1 MNFGDVGFDDELD
14 LIGSLFLLTAAL
26 RAANGEL
33 FSLLDEGGVN
43 GNGAML
49 KLLIFLL

>member
-1 MNFGDVGFDDELD
+1 MNFGDAGFDSVLD

-33 FSLLDEGGVN
+33 CSLLDDGGVN

-49 KLLIFLL
+49 SLMACLL